1 MISDDSWDE
10 KPWSPEPGSS
20 STSPSPSSSRRS
32 PDQWLACW
40 SPPSSSRLCWS
51 LEFSSPL
58 FPLWCNLHQL
68 VYFWS
73 GFAQPGATIEWW
85 VNSVQ
90 EISSYDQAQWRCK
103 RKPTG
108 GFVCGAAVESLVC
121 VTAPP
126 DPQVEG
132 GRWWERNWWRAGRPQ
147 LSPKTTCLDLS
158 AHGLICKY
166 TYIYIVYMGF
176 KKVRDGLF

>member
-1 MISDDSWDE
+1 MKNLDRLNQAPLQPPPLLPLLGAPQIS
-10 KPWSPEPGSS
+10 G
-20 STSPSPSSSRRS
+20 
-32 PDQWLACW
+32 WLADRH
-40 SPPSSSRLCWS
+40 PPPLASAGHLSSHHHCS
-51 LEFSSPL
+51 LSGAICTNWYIFGL
-58 FPLWCNLHQL
+58 ALHNLVQ
-68 VYFWS
+68 
-73 GFAQPGATIEWW
+73 TIEWW

-158 AHGLICKY
+158 AHGLIW
-166 TYIYIVYMGF
+166 IYGILES
-176 KKVRDGLF
+176 VRWTVLTLC